1 MDTLLQLQ
9 LICDMIIFLCVV
21 VMNVAK
27 KNTSLAKLY
36 LLQSVVLVVLLSI
49 QAYQES
55 SADLFI
61 ITMIMFIIK
70 VLIAPQVF
78 LRFIRRSHLNFSA
91 STYLN
96 VPMTLG
102 ALILLSVFAQSDV
115 FSPIFLLIPHIPQLS
130 MFLIG
135 GILISFFLIINR
147 KGALSQIIGV
157 LSLENCIFAFGH
169 FLGIKQANSLEIGI
183 LFDVF
188 FWIIISSVFM
198 TMIYTHYGSLDVSE
212 LKELQK

>member
-1 MDTLLQLQ
+1 MDMLLQLQ
-9 LICDMIIFLCVV
+9 LTCEMIIFLSVI

-27 KNTSLAKLY
+27 KNTSLIMLY
-36 LLQSVVLVVLLSI
+36 LLQSVLLVSLLSI
-49 QAYQES
+49 QAYQEA
-55 SADLFI
+55 SAELFI
-61 ITMIMFIIK
+61 VTMVMFIIK

-78 LRFIRRSHLNFSA
+78 LRFIHRSHLNFSA

-102 ALILLSVFAQSDV
+102 VLILLSVFAQSDV
-115 FSPIFLLIPHIPQLS
+115 FSPIFLIIPHISQLS

-135 GILISFFLIINR
+135 SILISFFLIVNR

-169 FLGIKQANSLEIGI
+169 FLGIKQSNSLEIGI

-198 TMIYTHYGSLDVSE
+198 TMIYTHYGSLDVTE

>member
-1 MDTLLQLQ
+1 MDMLLQFQ
-9 LICDMIIFLCVV
+9 ITCEMIIFLCVII
-21 VMNVAK
+21 MNVAK
-27 KNTSLAKLY
+27 KNTSLTTLY
-36 LLQSVVLVVLLSI
+36 LLQSVALVALLSI

-55 SADLFI
+55 SAELFI
-61 ITMIMFIIK
+61 VTMILFVIK

-78 LRFIRRSHLNFSA
+78 LRFIHRSHLNFSA

-102 ALILLSVFAQSDV
+102 VLMLLSIFAQSAV
-115 FSPIFLLIPHIPQLS
+115 FSPIFLIIPHVSQLS

-135 GILISFFLIINR
+135 SILMSFFLIVNR

-169 FLGIKQANSLEIGI
+169 FLGIKQSNSLEIGI

-198 TMIYTHYGSLDVSE
+198 TMIYTHYGSLDVTE